1 MARTYKQKF
10 NKRFK
15 QPLNQSNSKQKIS
28 KLTGVPLAI
37 LRRVYSRGVGAY
49 RTNPSSVRPQIT
61 SPEQW
66 AMSRVYSFV
75 GKSYEAK
82 KEGRNKINQDQDLF
96 KLSRHGGHQR
106 TKEKE
111 NRTRREERK
120 GTNATKT
127 QKRNIRIN

>member
-28 KLTGVPLAI
+28 KLTGVPLGV
-37 LRRVYSRGVGAY
+37 LRKVYSRGVGAY
-49 RTNPSSVRPQIT
+49 RTNPASVRPQIT

-96 KLSRHGGHQR
+96 KLSQHGSR
-106 TKEKE
+106 KEKTKKRKIRNKVSSRELPKE
-111 NRTRREERK
+111 N
-120 GTNATKT
+120 A
-127 QKRNIRIN
+127 

>member
-15 QPLNQSNSKQKIS
+15 QPLNQTNSKKKIS
-28 KLTGVPLAI
+28 KLTGVPLGV
-37 LRRVYSRGVGAY
+37 LRKVFARGVGAY
-49 RTNPSSVRPQIT
+49 RTNPGSVRPQVT

-82 KEGRNKINQDQDLF
+82 KAGRNKINQDQDLF
-96 KLSRHGGHQR
+96 KLSKHDS
-106 TKEKE
+106 KK
-111 NRTRREERK
+111 K
-120 GTNATKT
+120 AA
-127 QKRNIRIN
+127 QKKDS